1 MDNAL
6 SSLSGDRGLRVS
18 QLAKLNDSSCLSA
31 PMLLPPRLVAFPRV
45 DTSEDSRD
53 GRFGETHVSIWG
65 PLLRTALLLLQGG
78 SDDL

>member
-6 SSLSGDRGLRVS
+6 SSLSGDRGLKGFE
-18 QLAKLNDSSCLSA
+18 LASSCLSA
-31 PMLLPPRLVAFPRV
+31 PMLLPRRLVAFPRV

-53 GRFGETHVSIWG
+53 GRFGETHISIWG